1 MMMILVTKKDNSV
14 RILVNAC
21 LTCLILL
28 RIKEEVSKLQTTVL
42 LLAQLDVGLDSF
54 CLEIHKIDL
63 FGALHIAELQNK

>member
-1 MMMILVTKKDNSV
+1 M
-14 RILVNAC
+14 
-21 LTCLILL
+21 LIYNCNPLA
-28 RIKEEVSKLQTTVL
+28 VL

>member
-1 MMMILVTKKDNSV
+1 M
-14 RILVNAC
+14 
-21 LTCLILL
+21 LINNCNPLAVL
-28 RIKEEVSKLQTTVL
+28 L